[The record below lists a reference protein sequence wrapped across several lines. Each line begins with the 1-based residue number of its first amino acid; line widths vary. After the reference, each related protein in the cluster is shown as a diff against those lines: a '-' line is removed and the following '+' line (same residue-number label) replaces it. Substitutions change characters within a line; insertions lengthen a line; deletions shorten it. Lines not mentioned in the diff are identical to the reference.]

1 MADAVARREAYMAT
15 HWELMESALTAAVN
29 ALAAAQPDDPVA
41 FISKQLQKPAPVSA
55 SPAAA
60 PAGEYSSSFLLHSA
74 AREAAAAP
82 APAEAIEGDSNWTVS
97 AWLESLSLEQPVLA
111 ALAPPNSTQDYAF
124 MRQLSESELQRRM
137 RAAGLEGLAPTVWAA
152 ACQLRAQEA
161 ETGARLNAKFAL
173 DGAGEMAFGS
183 LDKFY
188 SGLEGLIGPPTLFQG
203 SLLRQMEREHC
214 ESRDS
219 DVPFGTSNG
228 VAPLFTPLRTPC
240 SHLCAPCIDN
250 SSHLQAWRT

>member
-41 FISKQLQKPAPVSA
+41 FISKQLQEPAPASA
-55 SPAAA
+55 SSAAA

-74 AREAAAAP
+74 AQEAAAAP

-240 SHLCAPCIDN
+240 IDNYSHL